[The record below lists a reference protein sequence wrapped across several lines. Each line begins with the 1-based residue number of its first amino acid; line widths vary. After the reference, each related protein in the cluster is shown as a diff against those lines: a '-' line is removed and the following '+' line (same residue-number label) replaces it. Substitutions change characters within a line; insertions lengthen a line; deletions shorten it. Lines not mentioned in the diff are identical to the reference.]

1 MAKMRQESKQRT
13 VSLQEVLMHQPN
25 AMKEARGKQDTAR
38 SLLQP
43 TPLKMLGH
51 PFGETLEEW

>member
-1 MAKMRQESKQRT
+1 
-13 VSLQEVLMHQPN
+13 MHQPN